1 MARFYGTVQGN
12 RGEAT
17 RLGHASRGLR
27 VSAQSYS
34 GSIII
39 RLFDKDGEDW
49 VTIGVAP
56 SSSRQAAKDL
66 YTGPIEQ
73 LVNSSQRAT
82 LITMLTLNIT
92 EPDDGIADGPAYYR

>member
-1 MARFYGTVQGN
+1 MARFYGTVEGD

-17 RLGHASRGLR
+17 RMGHASGRGLR

-39 RLFDKDGEDW
+39 YLFDMGGEDW
-49 VTIGVAP
+49 VTIGIAP

-73 LVNSSQRAT
+73 LVNDSQRAA
-82 LITMLTLNIT
+82 LITALLLNVPI
-92 EPDDGIADGPAYYR
+92 PKGHSFPFL